1 MPGCFSQAET
11 LSEMRQMISAA
22 MDEWKPGEVSIPQ
35 LADENAELKP
45 ELVQA
50 IFRHCDIPTDQLDEP
65 KRKKLKLV
73 HLSAY
78 VDSELHDKANRNAQR
93 HGRKMNNVL
102 ADIITATYEHVAK
115 SRGNPF
121 RS

>member
-22 MDEWKPGEVSIPQ
+22 MDEWKPGEVAIPQ

-50 IFRHCDIPTDQLDEP
+50 IFRHCGIPAGQLDEP

-78 VDSELHDKANRNAQR
+78 VDSKLHDKANRNAQR
-93 HGRKMNNVL
+93 HGRKMNDVL

-121 RS
+121 ES